1 MKKQFHTAL
10 SRRDSPSKRK
20 TKTADAAQPNRSVF
34 IEAFFL
40 LFALILISRLLYIQ
54 LLQRG
59 KYQNAAKSQHYSA
72 IPLEAQRGLI
82 YDRNH
87 NMLALNDAC
96 ISVGVELRQV
106 KDRRGLAH
114 KLARILGESSAA
126 LLERMR
132 TDRPFVWLK
141 RRVDAELAKKIEAS
155 HLPGIRIEKDM
166 RRRYPHKEIGAHV
179 IGYTDVD
186 NRGISGIELTS
197 DSLLAGQNGRKF
209 LQKDAIGNSF
219 PNLAMPDVPP
229 VHGQHIFL
237 TLDYVIQTIATEEL
251 RSAMDFFDASRGTVV
266 VTNPQTGE
274 ILAMVNEPGFDPNN
288 PGAYSTATRRNRA
301 AADQFEPG
309 STFKLIT
316 FAAVLQE
323 NVRRPD
329 DVIFCENGAWKFADK
344 VITDHGERYGNL
356 SVAEVLAKSSNIGTT
371 KLARLARKEKIYR
384 YARDFGFGM
393 PPRAGIEGEA
403 NGTLKMPGEWSGY
416 TIAAM
421 AMGYEVSVTAV
432 QMAMA
437 YGAVANG
444 GLLLQPK
451 ILMARSDAHGR
462 VERFDEP
469 QVVRRV
475 LTKDVAAELAHM
487 FEGVVKNGTGKNA
500 ALEGVRIAGKTGT
513 AHRALQNAR
522 GYSHSDYISSFVG
535 FFPAEQPRYLIY
547 VMLENPRRDHWGASV
562 AAPTFRQIAQRILGA
577 EPSFTERPGM
587 PHENFTENYSET
599 IMDTRKIVLP
609 DLTSRHRNV
618 GEEILKSLELKP
630 IWDGEGDFI
639 LNQMPP
645 PGSTVLRNSPI
656 TLQLFEV
663 GQLARQARMPNLI
676 GLSLRQALR
685 QLSLANVEARVV
697 GSGTVVQQY
706 PPPGTPISSGVR
718 CELRCR
724 SEVVV
729 AQEAVLQ

>member
-1 MKKQFHTAL
+1 MKQTRTAL
-10 SRRDSPSKRK
+10 PHLSSKRK
-20 TKTADAAQPNRSVF
+20 NKTADKAQPHRIVF
-34 IEAFFL
+34 VEAFFL
-40 LFALILISRLLYIQ
+40 LFALVLAGRLLYLQ

-59 KYQNAAKSQHYSA
+59 KYQNAAKNQHYSTM
-72 IPLEAQRGLI
+72 PLEAQRGII

-106 KDRRGLAH
+106 KDRRGLAN
-114 KLARILGESSAA
+114 KLARILGESSGA

-132 TDRPFVWLK
+132 TDLPFVWLK

-186 NRGISGIELTS
+186 NRGISGIELVS
-197 DSLLAGQNGRKF
+197 DSLLRGQDGRKF
-209 LQKDAIGNSF
+209 FQKDAIGNFF
-219 PNLAMPDVPP
+219 PNLSMPDVPP

-251 RSAMDFFDASRGTVV
+251 RSAMELFDASKGTIV
-266 VTNPQTGE
+266 VTNPQSGE
-274 ILAMVNEPGFDPNN
+274 ILAMVNEPGFDANN
-288 PGAYSTATRRNRA
+288 PGAYTIATRRNRA
-301 AADQFEPG
+301 VADQFEPG
-309 STFKLIT
+309 STFKLVT

-323 NVRRPD
+323 NVRRPED
-329 DVIFCENGAWKFADK
+329 LIFCENGAWKFADK
-344 VITDHGERYGNL
+344 VITDHGERYGKL

-371 KLARLARKEKIYR
+371 KLARLARKETIYR

-393 PPRAGIEGEA
+393 PARAGMEGEA
-403 NGTLKMPGEWSGY
+403 GGTLKMPGAWSGY

-421 AMGYEVSVTAV
+421 AMGYEVSVTAL

-451 ILMARSDAHGR
+451 ILMARSDARGY
-462 VERFDEP
+462 VEHLDQP
-469 QVVRRV
+469 QAVRRV
-475 LTKDVAAELAHM
+475 LTRKVAAQLTHM
-487 FEGVVKNGTGKNA
+487 LEGAVQHGTGTNA

-513 AHRALQNAR
+513 AHRSLQNAR
-522 GYSHSDYISSFVG
+522 GYSRTDYISSFVG

-547 VMLENPRRDHWGASV
+547 VMLENPRKDHWGASV

-577 EPSFTERPGM
+577 EPAHSGRPGL

-599 IMDTRKIVLP
+599 IMDTRKVVLP

-618 GEEILKSLELKP
+618 GEEILKGLDLKP

-645 PGSTVLRNSPI
+645 PGSTVLRNSPV
-656 TLQLFEV
+656 TLQLFEI
-663 GQLARQARMPNLI
+663 GQMAKKARMPNLV

-685 QLSLANVEARVV
+685 QLSVANVEARVV
-697 GSGTVVQQY
+697 GSGSVVQQY

-729 AQEAVLQ
+729 AQEAVLN